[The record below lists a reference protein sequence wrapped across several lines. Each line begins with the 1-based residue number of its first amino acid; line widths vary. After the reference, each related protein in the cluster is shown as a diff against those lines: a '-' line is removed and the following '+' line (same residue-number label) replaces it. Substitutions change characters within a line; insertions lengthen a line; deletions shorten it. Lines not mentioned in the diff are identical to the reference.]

1 MLALAFPKTVVAP
14 LPCPLHIYILFTLVV
29 GGLHDLYSYSLS
41 LDGDGDDR
49 KSTYGYVFKLSA
61 GPLVWSCKKQK
72 VVSLS
77 TTEAEYRGAVNDGT
91 EAVWI
96 RQLLEELGFPVDA
109 STVFL

>member
-61 GPLVWSCKKQK
+61 GPLVWSYRVLTSAPKKAK
-72 VVSLS
+72 ARRFS
-77 TTEAEYRGAVNDGT
+77 
-91 EAVWI
+91 
-96 RQLLEELGFPVDA
+96 
-109 STVFL
+109 